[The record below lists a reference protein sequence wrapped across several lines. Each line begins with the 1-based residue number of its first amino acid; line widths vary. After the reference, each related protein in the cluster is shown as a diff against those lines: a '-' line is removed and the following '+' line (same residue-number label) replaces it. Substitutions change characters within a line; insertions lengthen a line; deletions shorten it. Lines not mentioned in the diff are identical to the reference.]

1 MPFVPS
7 SVLESTL
14 NQAYQGIYDQGINW
28 ARQQADRLLGEAG
41 VASRSENV
49 SDFYRGL
56 DPNQEQFVQW
66 EKGQT
71 LHQTAFE
78 KYGDSFRWQDIIES
92 NVDVSEIT
100 ESALFGE
107 FNPGEFINLPSLDTI
122 AEKAEE
128 EVNKILIGTGGSVKL
143 DKQGLELFLDF
154 SQIAEKNSTLSK
166 IKQSVCGG
174 TQKLLDFRF

>member
-14 NQAYQGIYDQGINW
+14 NQAYQGIYDQGVSW
-28 ARQQADRLLGEAG
+28 ARQQAERLLGEVG
-41 VASRSENV
+41 LSGRSDNV

-71 LHQTAFE
+71 LHQTAYE
-78 KYGDSFRWQDIIES
+78 KYGDAFKWADIVDA
-92 NVDVSEIT
+92 NVNITEVSE
-100 ESALFGE
+100 ELLFGD
-107 FNPGEFINLPSLDTI
+107 FDPGESISLPSIDTI
-122 AEKAEE
+122 ASKAEE
-128 EVNKILIGTGGSVKL
+128 EVNKILVGTGGSVKL
-143 DKQGLELFLDF
+143 DKQGLEVFLDF
-154 SQIAEKNSTLSK
+154 SKIAEKNSTLSK
-166 IKQSVCGG
+166 LKQTVCGG